1 MALEVEFKYAL
12 QDKPGSPEVTAALE
26 RAGFSVQPK
35 GSRTQKDVYFDDA
48 SQTLARA
55 GLALRQRTVAE
66 GEVDEEQLATLK
78 VAGTV
83 DGGLHQREEIEVPML
98 AGWPEAVGERLRGIV
113 EVSILE
119 PSLTLYTERHRWL
132 VAQNGEPLAELSF
145 DEVRAERPG
154 HAGGARFLELELEA
168 IGGAA
173 EDLRRIAGALERG
186 LSLTANTLTKPARAR
201 ALLGADK
208 DGADKDG

>member
-12 QDKPGSPEVTAALE
+12 QDTPGLPELVKALE
-26 RAGFSVQPK
+26 PAGFSVQPK

-66 GEVDEEQLATLK
+66 GEVDEERLATLK

-98 AGWPEAVGERLRGIV
+98 AGWPEAVGERLRDV
-113 EVSILE
+113 VDLSALE
-119 PSLTLYTERHRWL
+119 PTLTLHAERRRWL
-132 VAQNGEPLAELSF
+132 VARHDEPLAELSF
-145 DEVRAERPG
+145 DEVVAERPG
-154 HAGGARFLELELEA
+154 HVASVRFLELELEA
-168 IGGAA
+168 ISGTA
-173 EDLRRIAGALERG
+173 EDLRRIAEALERS
-186 LSLTANTLTKPARAR
+186 LALTANPLTKLAQAQK
-201 ALLGADK
+201 LLGSDE
-208 DGADKDG
+208 DG